1 VTFNV
6 VAYDYEVGTSAEGI
20 HHLLGSFDA
29 SAHDEGDVD
38 SFARFGYN
46 VLWHRT
52 IGSATSLEIHH
63 FMSEQLASQSCVGY
77 KINVFDRVGF
87 GVTHTRYGSEFPSI
101 DEDIARRDAL
111 NAR

>member
-29 SAHDEGDVD
+29 STYDEGDVD

-63 FMSEQLASQSCVGY
+63 FMTKELASQSCVG
-77 KINVFDRVGF
+77 NELRVGG
-87 GVTHTRYGSEFPSI
+87 GVG
-101 DEDIARRDAL
+101 
-111 NAR
+111 